1 MTNNKNTSWD
11 KAWKTVVIILG
22 VLASMT
28 AILLFIYK
36 SVDIITNN
44 DKFLNK
50 LASKINPYIIFDSNE
65 RYLKDGGAMEYL
77 KDDIKVIKGFH
88 PDFDDSLKAPVQ
100 IIIRTKKLLSFEP
113 QINCLD
119 GENEELIKVRRGKNT
134 IWIFDLS
141 GWLSN
146 NPGGI
151 DTFRVELIP

>member
-1 MTNNKNTSWD
+1 MTNDKKSFWD
-11 KAWKTVVIILG
+11 DAWKKVAFFAALI
-22 VLASMT
+22 ASLFG
-28 AILLFIYK
+28 ILLFIYQ
-36 SVDIITNN
+36 SVNIITNN

-77 KDDIKVIKGFH
+77 KDDIKVIKGLH
-88 PDFDDSLKAPVQ
+88 PDYNDSLKAPVQ
-100 IIIRTKKLLSFEP
+100 IVIRTRKLLSFEP

-119 GENEELIKVRRGKNT
+119 GENEELIKVKRGKNT
-134 IWIFDLS
+134 TWVFDLS